1 MVPEEPVVI
10 EHTCAVQISSNINN
24 TLPRSQNLEQLLVRQ
39 TLLALRQKCKSFN
52 LNKVAHLQHFFL
64 T

>member
-1 MVPEEPVVI
+1 MVPEEPVII
-10 EHTCAVQISSNINN
+10 EHTCAIQISSNIIFYQG
-24 TLPRSQNLEQLLVRQ
+24 PKILEQLLVRQ